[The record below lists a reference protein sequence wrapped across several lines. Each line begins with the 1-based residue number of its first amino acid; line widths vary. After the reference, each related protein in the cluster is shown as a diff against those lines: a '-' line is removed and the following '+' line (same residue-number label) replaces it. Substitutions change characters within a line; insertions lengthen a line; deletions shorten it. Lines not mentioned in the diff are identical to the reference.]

1 MDIYSHAPVSI
12 LTLRNLKDPKNDLD
26 LDCPTYE
33 NNGRLELQ
41 RNLAATCQWLI
52 LKQDLEQAGSRKQL
66 LNFIKTGMAERAK
79 TKDPDTM
86 DMDTI
91 WSDNSNLLG

>member
-1 MDIYSHAPVSI
+1 MLQSLFSPLGIQRPQ
-12 LTLRNLKDPKNDLD
+12 NDLG

-33 NNGRLELQ
+33 NDGRLELQ
-41 RNLAATCQWLI
+41 RNLAATCQWPI
-52 LKQDLEQAGSRKQL
+52 LKQDLKQAGSRKQL

-86 DMDTI
+86 DMNTI
-91 WSDNSNLLG
+91 WSSNSNLLG